1 MRIVKQYRSDT
12 FFSETEKE
20 QIAQAVKVAEAHTS
34 GEIATMIVDES
45 DRYREAE
52 LSGSLFLAASLA
64 LAVAAV
70 THHVTIWSYLPM
82 VVLLYFPSRMLFR
95 KFPAMKL
102 PFAGKVRISEA
113 VRIRAV
119 RAFYEKGLYRTSHG
133 TGILIFMSLL
143 EHKVWILGDRGIN
156 ERIAPASWQE
166 MAEELARG
174 IAAGKGCNALSG
186 VILRCGTELSRH
198 FPRQPD
204 DINEL
209 RDQLLTE
216 GGSNSKR

>member
-1 MRIVKQYRSDT
+1 MVRQQRSET
-12 FFSETEKE
+12 FFSKHE
-20 QIAQAVKVAEAHTS
+20 QERIAQAVHSAEANTS

-52 LSGSLFLAASLA
+52 LAGSLFLAALLA
-64 LAVAAV
+64 LSITAV

-82 VVLLYFPSRMLFR
+82 VVLLYLPILTLFR

-102 PFAGKVRISEA
+102 PFAGKGRIEEA

-119 RAFYEKGLYRTSHG
+119 RAFYEKGLYRTRHE

-156 ERIAPASWQE
+156 DRIEPESWQD
-166 MAEELARG
+166 MAKELAGG
-174 IAAGKGCNALSG
+174 IATGKGCDALCS
-186 VILRCGTELSRH
+186 VIARCGSELSRH

-204 DINEL
+204 DTNEL

-216 GGSNSKR
+216 RGASNER